1 MRLVGFG
8 SGTTDVPPDLFLHR
22 SGIPAW
28 KYLIGRPL
36 GLDERI
42 SLISDI
48 FSDHDETREVR
59 RLCGDDAQSFV
70 DLVDEVFPCSFPFH
84 SSRPTDSLK
93 SLALASSYWTNWHRS
108 SGGSARSLL
117 ANYVVAKLYS
127 RGRCKSRFVT
137 TEQKGHCITGGSPK
151 CGRANTRVAKSRSR
165 S

>member
-1 MRLVGFG
+1 MGVDTTLLESGSSPAAACAGGFVRLVGFG
-8 SGTTDVPPDLFLHR
+8 SGTTDVPPDLFLYR

-84 SSRPTDSLK
+84 
-93 SLALASSYWTNWHRS
+93 
-108 SGGSARSLL
+108 GS
-117 ANYVVAKLYS
+117 
-127 RGRCKSRFVT
+127 
-137 TEQKGHCITGGSPK
+137 
-151 CGRANTRVAKSRSR
+151 
-165 S
+165 